1 MTSATRSSTEESLP
15 GLEGLILGHASVLC
29 AWPSVR
35 LHSSGIL
42 GQECSGLCRINTFAV
57 DYSSL
62 LGLSVWEDV
71 LFTSW
76 ANFVSTFHLE
86 VETIG
91 MVEVFAEKLADGLG
105 VMKQVNTYRGAI
117 AASMV
122 ACKGQWEARLSTQ
135 RRGISEV
142 FSIYR

>member
-1 MTSATRSSTEESLP
+1 MTSVTRSSTEESLP
-15 GLEGLILGHASVLC
+15 RLERLIFGHASVLC
-29 AWPSVR
+29 AWPSVQP
-35 LHSSGIL
+35 HSSGIL
-42 GQECSGLCRINTFAV
+42 GQEFSSLGRINTLQWIIRIYWV
-57 DYSSL
+57 SL
-62 LGLSVWEDV
+62 LEDV

-105 VMKQVNTYRGAI
+105 IMKQVNTYRGAI

-122 ACKGQWEARLSTQ
+122 ACKGQWETRLSTQ
-135 RRGISEV
+135 RRCISEV